1 MDADIMEL
9 RQHMSQ
15 FPPFNALSDALLDEV
30 AGQLE
35 VRYFK
40 AGSDVL
46 RLNEDARELCYIR
59 SGAVEVYRRQGDLH
73 NCLGEGDIFGHF
85 NLLRDH
91 KVRFPARAI
100 EDTLIYFISDAM
112 FIQLCEQDEHF
123 ADFVELERPRLETAA
138 RDQRQSNDMMI
149 TRIRRLLSRAP
160 VMVDV
165 DISVQDAALRM
176 SDDQASALLVTR
188 ECSAQDTRRFRDD
201 QGRHRR
207 IHGIMTNSDFRTRIV
222 GRGLSAQT
230 PVGEV
235 ISPALLSVQADV
247 SIYEAMLTMLR
258 NNVHHLPVLYRQRPM
273 GIVHLSDIIRYET
286 HSGLYLVSNIFSRL
300 SVEGLARLAP
310 DVRAAFSRMVQEG
323 ANSQMVGSA
332 LSTIGRSFVRRLCEL
347 AEESLGPPPVSYAFM
362 VNGSMARNEQ
372 SIVTDQDN
380 ALVLDDTFD
389 PAQHDDYFRRLAV
402 FVTDGLDAC
411 GYTYC
416 KGDIMATNPRWRQ
429 PLRVWKGYF
438 RDWMTHPTPETLL
451 HSSIFFDLD
460 SAFGEAG
467 LVEQLQDLVA
477 GQAPHSPRFLAAM
490 ARNALNRTP
499 PLGFFRTFVMEKD
512 GKHNNSINL
521 KRRGTAPMVDVI
533 RIHALACGSKAQNTF
548 ERLDAIHQ
556 TRVLGSGV
564 SDKLRYAF
572 EFLCMSR
579 LRHQAIDIEKNRTPD
594 NNIEPENVESSE
606 RHTLKDAFQ
615 VLSNAQK
622 FLKFRYPQ
630 PSANPS
636 SSGHRE
642 RS

>member
-1 MDADIMEL
+1 MDAELMEI

-15 FPPFNALSDALLDEV
+15 FAPFDALCDALLDEV
-30 AGQLE
+30 AGRIE

-40 AGSDVL
+40 AGSDIL
-46 RLNEDARELCYIR
+46 LLNAEAHDLCYIR
-59 SGAVEVYRRQGDLH
+59 SGAVEVYRRQGDLY
-73 NCLGEGDIFGHF
+73 NRLSEGDIFGHF
-85 NLLRDH
+85 NLLRNH
-91 KVRFPARAI
+91 TVRFPARAI
-100 EDTLIYFISDAM
+100 EDTLIYFIPDAV
-112 FIQLCEQDEHF
+112 FAHLCEQDEQF
-123 ADFVELERPRLETAA
+123 ADFVELERPRLETIAEE
-138 RDQRQSNDMMI
+138 QMQSNDMMV

-160 VMVDV
+160 VTVSV
-165 DISVQDAALRM
+165 ETSVQDAALQM
-176 SDDQASALLVTR
+176 SEDQASALLVTR
-188 ECSAQDTRRFRDD
+188 PCAPDAPRCFHDAQNETR
-201 QGRHRR
+201 Q
-207 IHGIMTNSDFRTRIV
+207 ICGIITNSDFRTRIV
-222 GRGLSAQT
+222 ALGLSAQT

-235 ISPALLSVQADV
+235 VSPTLITVQSDV

-310 DVRAAFSRMVQEG
+310 DVRAAFVRMVQED

-332 LSTIGRSFVRRLCEL
+332 LSTIGRSFTRRLAEL
-347 AEESLGPPPVSYAFM
+347 AEEALGPPPVPYAFM

-380 ALVLDDTFD
+380 ALVLDDAFD
-389 PAQHDDYFRRLAV
+389 PDQHDDYFQRLAA
-402 FVTDGLDAC
+402 FISDGLDAC

-416 KGDIMATNPRWRQ
+416 TGYIMATNARWRQ
-429 PLRVWKGYF
+429 PLRVWKEYF
-438 RDWMTHPTPETLL
+438 RGWMSDPTPETLL

-460 SAFGEAG
+460 SAYGDAA
-467 LVEQLQDLVA
+467 LVEQLQDLIA
-477 GQAPHSPRFLAAM
+477 EQAPHSPRFLVAM

-499 PLGFFRTFVMEKD
+499 PLGFFRTFVMEND
-512 GKHNNSINL
+512 GKQNNSINL

-533 RIHALACGSKAQNTF
+533 RVHALACGSKAQNTF
-548 ERLDAIHQ
+548 ERLDEIHGASLL
-556 TRVLGSGV
+556 VPGV

-579 LRHQAIDIEKNRTPD
+579 LRHQAIDIEKDREPN

-622 FLKFRYPQ
+622 FLKFRYPV
-630 PSANPS
+630 PS
-636 SSGHRE
+636 SHTE
-642 RS
+642 RR